1 MFEAQRQGRISFYM
15 VAPLTIAQLPL
26 YAQPLTLGRYQQ
38 EKKESA
44 SGRRPLSPPTMWYL
58 RSTEKQEFISN
69 GDSP

>member
-15 VAPLTIAQLPL
+15 VAPLTKNKLLL
-26 YAQPLTLGRYQQ
+26 YTQPLTVSRYQQ

-44 SGRRPLSPPTMWYL
+44 SGRRPLSPPTMWYS